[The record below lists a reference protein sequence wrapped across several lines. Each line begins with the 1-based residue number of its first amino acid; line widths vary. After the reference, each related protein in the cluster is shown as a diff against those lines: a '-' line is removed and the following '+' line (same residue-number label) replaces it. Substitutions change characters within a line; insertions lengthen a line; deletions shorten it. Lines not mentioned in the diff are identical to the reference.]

1 MVGSFTALLKWGTPH
16 LFTKPF
22 RVVFLMGKARDTHES
37 LSNICG
43 ESAVCIPCP
52 PPDPVAMTSC
62 LLFIKFITILKSM
75 HFFLLKFN
83 EIKVATKKDIN
94 YINIAKL

>member
-22 RVVFLMGKARDTHES
+22 GVVFLMGKACDTHES

-43 ESAVCIPCP
+43 ESAVCILCP

-75 HFFLLKFN
+75 HFS
-83 EIKVATKKDIN
+83 
-94 YINIAKL
+94 Y